1 MQSGIKYVSSADGA
15 NIAYE
20 ADGQGPPLLYVRG
33 WITNLELQRLDP
45 AIERLFAPL
54 REHRTVIRY
63 DGRGNGLS
71 DWDVNDPITHGDLLA
86 DLDAVISTID
96 APTFDIWATTYGG
109 PLAIDYIARHP
120 ERINKVILDGT
131 YAKGSTF
138 VSADKAETMFELL
151 AMATVSPDVVFSSL
165 SFMTDPDPEITHET
179 RVARMRKSISAA
191 AVEPLYRLAFEY
203 DVEELLPLVTPPTLL
218 LHRSGSKAV
227 TSRSASQLAAGIP
240 NATLRLLDGTAHNL
254 YEGDWETALLA
265 IADFLDIPVK
275 IAETIDEESRES
287 EVVVLLFTD
296 IAGSTAMTSR
306 AGDDPAQHVL
316 RTHNRIVR
324 SAVSNYSGTEVKH
337 TGDGILAT
345 FRGVIAAT
353 QAAISI
359 ANQVE
364 ALPEDPDLPRLAIK
378 MGINAGEPLAES
390 GDLYGSSVQIA
401 ARVCDYAGE
410 NEIVLTDVVHELL
423 RGKQHH
429 FDHIGEP
436 ALKGIDDRIGLWKLL
451 DR

>member
-20 ADGQGPPLLYVRG
+20 ADGSGPPLLYVRG
-33 WITNLELQRLDP
+33 WISNLELQRLDP

-71 DWDVNDPITHGDLLA
+71 DWELPNPITYEDLVA

-120 ERINKVILDGT
+120 ERINKVVLDGT
-131 YAKGSTF
+131 YANGRTF
-138 VSADKAETMFELL
+138 TSPEQAETMFELL

-165 SFMTDPDPEITHET
+165 SFMSDPDPLMTHEA

-191 AVEPLYRLAFEY
+191 AVEPLYRLAYEY

-218 LHRSGSKAV
+218 LHRSDSRAV
-227 TSRSASQLAAGIP
+227 TSRSASQLAASIP
-240 NATLRLLDGTAHNL
+240 NATLRLLDGAAHNL
-254 YEGDWETALLA
+254 YEGDWETALSA
-265 IADFLDIPVK
+265 IADFLEIPISVS
-275 IAETIDEESRES
+275 EPIDDESRES

-296 IAGSTAMTSR
+296 IAGSTAMTTR
-306 AGDDPAQHVL
+306 AGDDDAQHVL

-324 SAVSNYSGTEVKH
+324 AAVENCAGTEVKH

-364 ALPEDPDLPRLAIK
+364 ALPVDDGLPRLAIK

-401 ARVCDYAGE
+401 ARVCDVAGE
-410 NEIVLTDVVHELL
+410 NEIVVTEVVRELL
-423 RGKQHH
+423 RGKQQE
-429 FDHIGEP
+429 FESLGAP
-436 ALKGIDDRIGLWKLL
+436 SLKGIDDPIPLWRLL